1 MISFRYKRKFL
12 FEKSLNDLLHGFT
25 TSHRLVRIW
34 VYTFVTFRR
43 SPYRLEA

>member
-1 MISFRYKRKFL
+1 MIFFRYKRKFL